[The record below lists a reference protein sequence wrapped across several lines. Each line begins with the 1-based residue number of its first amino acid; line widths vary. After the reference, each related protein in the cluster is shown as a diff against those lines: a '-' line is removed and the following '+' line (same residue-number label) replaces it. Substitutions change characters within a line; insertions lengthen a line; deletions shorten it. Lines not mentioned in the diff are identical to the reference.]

1 MTSYNFHH
9 GEVVL
14 VPFPLST
21 PSPNMRRPALIA
33 SSDHYNSGTG
43 EIIIAPITSRGRSIP
58 RIGDYEILDW
68 TEAGLLGPATV
79 RARLVTLRS
88 SHVLKNIGSLTR
100 RDMEG
105 VGQWLKR
112 VLEL

>member
-1 MTSYNFHH
+1 MTSYNLHR
-9 GEVVL
+9 GEIVL

-21 PSPNMRRPALIA
+21 PSPKMRRPALIT
-33 SSDHYNSGTG
+33 SSDHYNNGTR
-43 EIIIAPITSRGRSIP
+43 EIIIAPITSRGRSVP

-68 TEAGLLGPATV
+68 TQAGLLGPATV
-79 RARLVTLRS
+79 RSRLVTVRS
-88 SHVLKNIGSLTR
+88 SHVLKSLGSLTR